1 VKRLAAVLAGLLVSG
16 CSPSSPEID
25 RGLLPPWCRVY
36 FTPADPVPA
45 EMVSLIDSARERV
58 WAAFYSFSLDEVAR
72 ALVRAR
78 ARGVDVRVVMDDL
91 AARPPDSASH
101 RLAELG
107 ILKTDFTPSVFMH
120 HKFMIIDSRI
130 TWTGSYN
137 PGVTGS
143 FRDDNNAIVIASK
156 ELAANYEEEFLD
168 LWRGRFSGGS
178 REPTARPRLRVGRTR
193 VESYFAPRDPCAA
206 RLIELIRGAEKEIR
220 FAAFAFTLE
229 PVAAALIERHLAG
242 VDVRGVMERG
252 QESPW
257 NCRRIFADAGM
268 AVRWDQNLYYLHH
281 KFFVIDGRTVITG
294 SFNPTKQAQTANN
307 ENMLIVHHA
316 GVAKKYLDEFDRLWE
331 RWWE

>member
-1 VKRLAAVLAGLLVSG
+1 MKKPAWIVIFLLLSA
-16 CSPSSPEID
+16 CSPAPPEAD
-25 RGLLPPWCRVY
+25 KGLLPPWCRVY
-36 FTPADPVPA
+36 FTPADPVA
-45 EMVSLIDSARERV
+45 DHLVSLIDSARERV

-91 AARPPDSASH
+91 AARPADSVSH
-101 RLAELG
+101 RLAGSGL
-107 ILKTDFTPSVFMH
+107 LMTDFDPSTFMH
-120 HKFMIIDSRI
+120 HKFVVIDSFI

-137 PGVTGS
+137 PGATGS
-143 FRDDNNAIVIASK
+143 FRDDNNVIVIASK
-156 ELAANYEEEFLD
+156 RLAANYEEEFLD
-168 LWRGRFSGGS
+168 LWRGRFSAAL
-178 REPTARPRLRVGRTR
+178 REPTAQPRLTVGRSG
-193 VESYFAPRDPCAA
+193 VESYFAPRDPCAE

-229 PVAAALIERHLAG
+229 PVAAALLERHLRG

-257 NCRRIFADAGM
+257 NCYRIFADAGM
-268 AVRWDQNLYYLHH
+268 DVRWDQNLYYLHH
-281 KFFVIDGRTVITG
+281 KFFVIDGRIVVTG
-294 SFNPTKQAQTANN
+294 SFNPTRQAGLANN

-316 GVAKKYLDEFDRLWE
+316 GVARRYLDEFERLWE

>member
-1 VKRLAAVLAGLLVSG
+1 MKKSAIIALLFLLSG
-16 CSPSSPEID
+16 CSPPAPELD
-25 RGLLPPWCRVY
+25 QGMLPPWCRVY
-36 FTPADPVPA
+36 FTPADPVA
-45 EMVSLIDSARERV
+45 ERMIELIDSARERV
-58 WAAFYSFSLDEVAR
+58 WAAFYSFSLEEVVR

-91 AARPPDSASH
+91 AARPADSASH

-107 ILKTDFTPSVFMH
+107 LLMTDFAPSVFMH
-120 HKFMIIDSRI
+120 HKFMVIDSFI

-137 PGVTGS
+137 PGETGS
-143 FRDDNNAIVIASK
+143 FRDDNNVIVIASK
-156 ELAANYEEEFLD
+156 GLAANYEEEFLD
-168 LWRGRFSGGS
+168 LWQGRFGPGD
-178 REPTARPRLRVGRTR
+178 RKPTAHPRLIVGRSR
-193 VESYFAPRDPCAA
+193 VESYFAPRDPCAR

-229 PVAAALIERHLAG
+229 PAAGALVEAALRG

-257 NCRRIFADAGM
+257 NCHRIFADCGM

-294 SFNPTKQAQTANN
+294 SFNPTKQAQAANN
-307 ENMLIVHHA
+307 ENMLVVHHG
-316 GVAKKYLDEFDRLWE
+316 GVAKRYVDEFERLWE